1 MKMTVTWGLGARR
14 RALALLAAFGLTASL
29 TTVLSPPALG
39 DGNPPSVECSSTNPA
54 WNGDFWKVEKDDGTL
69 GEVETNVTG
78 AITLAANG
86 SWTNNN
92 EDPVFRVVLK
102 IDDGDDGDEESQV
115 LSGIWETGEGG
126 TIDLTLD
133 GLDHVTFC
141 STSEVS
147 EESEPTTTTTT
158 IPTTTTTASPT
169 TTTSAG
175 PTTSTSPDAST
186 TTTPAPDETATSA
199 SANSTDVTD
208 STLASDAAQANESG
222 NEGNGS
228 ATEGSDWVGS
238 EGSLPDADRDTTV
251 LGLTN
256 GESGEPPALGQAS
269 ISSNPVS
276 DVIRSSPHW
285 LTLAD
290 LAILGALMAAI
301 AVLTLIDRGR
311 LDFRW
316 LVEKVHLGKRW
327 R

>member
-1 MKMTVTWGLGARR
+1 MKMTVTLGLGARR
-14 RALALLAAFGLTASL
+14 RALALLAAIGLTASL
-29 TTVLSPPALG
+29 TAVFSPPALG
-39 DGNPPSVECSSTNPA
+39 NGNPPSVECYSTNPA

-69 GEVETNVTG
+69 SDVDTNVTG

-102 IDDGDDGDEESQV
+102 IDDGDDEDGESQV

-126 TIDLTLD
+126 TIDLTLN

-147 EESEPTTTTTT
+147 EESEPTTTTT
-158 IPTTTTTASPT
+158 IPTTTTSTSPT

-276 DVIRSSPHW
+276 DGIRSSPHW
-285 LTLAD
+285 LTLVD

-301 AVLTLIDRGR
+301 AVLALIDRGR
-311 LDFRW
+311 LDLRR
-316 LVEKVHLGKRW
+316 LVEKLHTGKRW

>member
-1 MKMTVTWGLGARR
+1 MTWGPGARR
-14 RALALLAAFGLTASL
+14 RASALLAAFGLTASL
-29 TTVLSPPALG
+29 TTVFSPPALG

-54 WNGDFWKVEKDDGTL
+54 WNGDFWKIEKDDGTL
-69 GEVETNVTG
+69 SEVDTNVTG
-78 AITLAANG
+78 AITLAADG

-92 EDPVFRVVLK
+92 DDPVFRVVLK
-102 IDDGDDGDEESQV
+102 IDGGDDEESQV
-115 LSGIWETGEGG
+115 LSGMWETGEGG
-126 TIDLTLD
+126 TIDVTLN

-147 EESEPTTTTTT
+147 EESEPTTTT
-158 IPTTTTTASPT
+158 IPTTTTSTSST

-186 TTTPAPDETATSA
+186 TTKPASVETATSA

-208 STLASDAAQANESG
+208 STLASEAAQANESG

-228 ATEGSDWVGS
+228 ATEVSEQDGA

-256 GESGEPPALGQAS
+256 SESEEPPALGQAS
-269 ISSNPVS
+269 ISSSPVP
-276 DVIRSSPHW
+276 DVIRSSAHW
-285 LTLAD
+285 LGLVD

-311 LDFRW
+311 LDFRR
-316 LVEKVHLGKRW
+316 LVERAHKGKRW